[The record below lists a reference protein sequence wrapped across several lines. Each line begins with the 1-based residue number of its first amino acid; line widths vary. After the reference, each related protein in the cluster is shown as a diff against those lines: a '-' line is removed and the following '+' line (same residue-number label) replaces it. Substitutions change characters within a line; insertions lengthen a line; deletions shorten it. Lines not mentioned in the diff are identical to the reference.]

1 MPKHCCPKCFGD
13 RGLEVS
19 IFPTLTGAQDMGSCD
34 YCSEI
39 SPNLLEPAEL
49 ADVFGLLVEAY
60 EEAPNGT
67 SLVANFKSDWG
78 LFSHARMDEAHA
90 KELLSDIL
98 DDGEIVRKAFL
109 PRVADEDTKVGDW
122 FQLREELRF
131 KNRYFLDEKLKEE
144 RLRALLDLLLL
155 PPLTEVWY
163 RARISP
169 DSRPIDKTMMGAP
182 PMGVAS
188 HGRANPA
195 GIPYLYLASDTDTAI
210 SEIRP
215 HTGEFTTVAE
225 FRLRDGLTIVDL
237 RSPKTLVSPFIFES
251 SDEIVQL
258 RADLPFLEG
267 LGLELTR
274 PVLPRSAATD
284 YVPSQY
290 LCEFIKKQG
299 FDGVIYTSSVGTGK
313 NLALFDVE
321 AATCGTVFVFSVE
334 SVKVTANEFVTQVR
348 PLELV
353 DPAK

>member
-1 MPKHCCPKCFGD
+1 MPKHCCPECFGD
-13 RGLEVS
+13 RGLELS
-19 IFPTLTGAQDMGSCD
+19 IFPTLADAQDVGICS
-34 YCSEI
+34 YCGEVSVH
-39 SPNLLEPAEL
+39 LLKPTEL
-49 ADVFGLLVEAY
+49 SDVFGLLIEAY
-60 EEAPNGT
+60 EEAPDGI
-67 SLVANFKSDWG
+67 SLVANFKDDWG
-78 LFSHARMDEAHA
+78 LFSHAKMDEAHA
-90 KELLSDIL
+90 KELLSDVL
-98 DDGEIVRKAFL
+98 DDGEIVRRQFR
-109 PRVADEDTKVGDW
+109 PRVAHQDTRVGDW

-131 KNRYFLDEKLKEE
+131 KNRYFLDEKLKED

-155 PPLTEVWY
+155 PPLSVTWY

-169 DSRPIDKTMMGAP
+169 DSNPIDRKMMGAP

-195 GIPYLYLASDTDTAI
+195 GIPYLYLASDTNTAI

-215 HTGEFTTVAE
+215 HTGEFATVAE
-225 FRLRDGLTIVDL
+225 FKLREGLTIVDL
-237 RSPKTLVSPFIFES
+237 RSPKTLVSPFIFQS

-321 AATCGTVFVFSVE
+321 AATCGEVFVFSVE
-334 SVKVTANEFVTQVR
+334 SVKVTANEFITQVR
-348 PLELV
+348 PLDLV